1 MRNKVTRKEYVDIQ
15 HANTS
20 PQSKP
25 INIRNAQTTVLPNTI
40 ISYQPSTRDLP
51 NPSTTSERYLLPFL
65 PSYDTC
71 KLYQIDMRVNTRQS
85 NLLFQASLH
94 PVFSNSNQVIN
105 ELHAMKHIACV
116 RAVRWPWGG
125 AAWNESKRGFLCA
138 CKRDAEMKMGIVRLI
153 PFDFL
158 GFEFQCFDLW
168 NLRG

>member
-1 MRNKVTRKEYVDIQ
+1 MFVVHLGMRNKVTRKEYVDIQ

-116 RAVRWPWGG
+116 RCVGH
-125 AAWNESKRGFLCA
+125 E
-138 CKRDAEMKMGIVRLI
+138 V
-153 PFDFL
+153 
-158 GFEFQCFDLW
+158 
-168 NLRG
+168 LRGTNRSEVSFVLVSEMRR